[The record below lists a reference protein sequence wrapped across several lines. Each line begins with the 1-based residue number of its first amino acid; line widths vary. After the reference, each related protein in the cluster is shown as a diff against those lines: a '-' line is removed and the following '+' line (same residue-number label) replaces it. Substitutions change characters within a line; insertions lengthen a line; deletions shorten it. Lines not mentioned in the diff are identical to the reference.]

1 MLIFGT
7 VAEAQVIVVV
17 VVVLYVNS
25 VYHEFLGTLLFF
37 TVLQFQ
43 IHYIN
48 KMYLLTY
55 RLIN

>member
-1 MLIFGT
+1 MLIFGI
-7 VAEAQVIVVV
+7 VAEAQVIVV